1 MSAIAVRNLH
11 KSYGD
16 RPVLERVSL
25 DIEAGS
31 FVAVVGASGCGKS
44 TFLRLLLSQE
54 RPDRGDILVDGVPI
68 APEPMPDRGIVFQR
82 YSVFPHLT
90 VWENLI
96 LGLEFQRAPRLG
108 RLFGAAR
115 RRAGEDSEAILAAIG
130 LGHARAL
137 YPAQLSGGMQQR
149 LAIGQA
155 LLMAPKVLLMD
166 EPFGALDPGIRA
178 DMHALLLGLW
188 RERRMTVLMVTHDL
202 SEAFTLGTRLLAF
215 DKVRHD
221 PVHPDAYG
229 ATVTYDFP
237 IEPRPAP
244 LSATPDFDLNQRQGN
259 DPHVE
264 RS

>member
-1 MSAIAVRNLH
+1 MSAIAVRGVY
-11 KSYGD
+11 KAYGD

-25 DIEAGS
+25 DIAAGS

-54 RPDRGDILVDGVPI
+54 RPDRGEIRVDGQPI

-90 VWENLI
+90 VEENLI
-96 LGLEFQRAPRLG
+96 LGLEFQRSPRLG

-115 RRAGEDSEAILAAIG
+115 RRARDDAEAMLAAVG
-130 LGHARAL
+130 LDHARAL
-137 YPAQLSGGMQQR
+137 YPEQLSGGMQQR

-178 DMHALLLGLW
+178 DMHRLISGLW
-188 RERRMTVLMVTHDL
+188 RERGMTVLLVTHDL
-202 SEAFTLGTRLLAF
+202 SEAFALGTRLLAF

-221 PVHPDAYG
+221 PVHPAAYC
-229 ATVTYDFP
+229 ATVTYDIP
-237 IEPRPAP
+237 IERRPAP
-244 LSATPDFDLNQRQGN
+244 PPPLQPGN
-259 DPHVE
+259 DQEQGSRPHAE
-264 RS
+264 PS